1 MLLGGV
7 PTPTAETEGRRPEEV
22 GGTTSRGCRDPATL
36 TRGRPHTG
44 RPELPQ
50 DEALLALGQ
59 SQEEFIGFDALL
71 AEREAHGIISLG
83 SERRVPCG
91 AV

>member
-1 MLLGGV
+1 M
-7 PTPTAETEGRRPEEV
+7 R
-22 GGTTSRGCRDPATL
+22 SRGCRDPATL

-59 SQEEFIGFDALL
+59 SQEEFIALQAPASRACVRSPDPQL
-71 AEREAHGIISLG
+71 PTREYMQACLMAS
-83 SERRVPCG
+83 SKNWEEK
-91 AV
+91 